1 MTTRLSKLATAADG
15 RYFSADE
22 RRQIKD
28 YTDSLQR
35 RLDAAEAVEQKEEA
49 ALRGVIEE
57 MQKKYPNF
65 AKYHDQ
71 GWARQFRDMQLVL
84 RSVVHAMIMDDIDQ
98 LDDRILFWMRTM
110 FAANNYT
117 PAFVRDCFTR
127 LRDRLAEQAGRDHF
141 DLLKP
146 GLDRSVEVLGDFAE
160 PATPA
165 V

>member
-1 MTTRLSKLATAADG
+1 MTTRLRKLATAADG
-15 RYFSADE
+15 RYFTADE

-28 YTDSLQR
+28 YTDYLHH
-35 RLDAAEAVEQKEEA
+35 RLDAADAVEQKEEA
-49 ALRGVIEE
+49 VLRSVIEE

-71 GWARQFRDMQLVL
+71 GWARQFRDLQLVL
-84 RSVVHAMIMDDIDQ
+84 RCVVHAMILDDLGQ

-127 LRDRLAEQAGRDHF
+127 LRDRLAEQPGGDHF
-141 DLLKP
+141 ELLKP
-146 GLDRSVEVLGDFAE
+146 GLDRSVEVLGDFPE

>member
-15 RYFSADE
+15 RYFTAEE
-22 RRQIKD
+22 RRQVQD
-28 YTDSLQR
+28 YADSLKR
-35 RLDAAEAVEQKEEA
+35 RFEAAEAVEQKEETV
-49 ALRGVIEE
+49 LRSVVEE

-65 AKYHDQ
+65 ATYHDQ
-71 GWARQFRDMQLVL
+71 GWARQFRDLQLVL
-84 RSVVHAMIMDDIDQ
+84 RAVVQAMILDDVAQ
-98 LDDRILFWMRTM
+98 LDVRILFWMRTM

-127 LRDRLAEQAGRDHF
+127 LRDRLAEQAGGDPF
-141 DLLKP
+141 DLLKS
-146 GLDRSVEVLGDFAE
+146 GLDRSVEVLSDFPE

>member
-1 MTTRLSKLATAADG
+1 MTTRLNKLATAADG
-15 RYFSADE
+15 RYLSPEE
-22 RRQIKD
+22 RRQVLD
-28 YTDSLQR
+28 YTGSLPR
-35 RLDAAEAVEQKEEA
+35 RLDASDAIEQKEEA
-49 ALRGVIEE
+49 VLRSVVEE

-84 RSVVHAMIMDDIDQ
+84 RSVVQAMIIDDVNQ

-117 PAFVRDCFTR
+117 PGFVRDCFTR
-127 LRDRLAEQAGRDHF
+127 LRDRLGDQAGDHF
-141 DLLKP
+141 NLLKP
-146 GLDRSVEVLGDFAE
+146 GLDHSVEVLSNFPE

>member
-15 RYFSADE
+15 RYFTADE
-22 RRQIKD
+22 RRQILD
-28 YTDSLQR
+28 YTDSVGR
-35 RLDAAEAVEQKEEA
+35 RIQAAEAIEQKEEA
-49 ALRGVIEE
+49 LLRSVVEE
-57 MQKKYPNF
+57 MQKKYPSF

-84 RSVVHAMIMDDIDQ
+84 RAAVQAMILDDVNQ
-98 LDDRILFWMRTM
+98 LDDRILFWLRTM

-117 PAFVRDCFTR
+117 PGFVRDCFTR
-127 LRDRLAEQAGRDHF
+127 LRDRLAEQGGDHF
-141 DLLKP
+141 GLLKP
-146 GLDRSVEVLGDFAE
+146 GLDRSVEVLSDFPE

>member
-22 RRQIKD
+22 RRQIQD
-28 YTDSLQR
+28 YAGSLQR
-35 RLDAAEAVEQKEEA
+35 RFDAAEAAEQKEESV
-49 ALRGVIEE
+49 LRSVVEE

-71 GWARQFRDMQLVL
+71 GWARQFRDLQLVL
-84 RSVVHAMIMDDIDQ
+84 RAVVQAMILDDVSQ

-127 LRDRLAEQAGRDHF
+127 LRDRLAEQVGDQF

-146 GLDRSVEVLGDFAE
+146 GLDRSVEVLSDFPE